1 MTKKQIITIP
11 DDTLRSKSAEIK
23 VFNKDIEKIALDMAD
38 TIESYG
44 NQNEAGVALAA
55 VQIGYPVRLVVL
67 KEDDEF
73 IALANPKVIKKSK
86 SAEEDL
92 EGCMSVPQK
101 YGFVMRSKKVKISAQ
116 NIKGEN
122 IYLDTDGLMARILQ
136 HEIDH
141 LNGILF
147 TDHITDDNKIY
158 TLSKDGTLINKQMKT
173 L

>member
-1 MTKKQIITIP
+1 MS
-11 DDTLRSKSAEIK
+11 LRSIFIIPVIYDVFKGYWKDVGEVKS
-23 VFNKDIEKIALDMAD
+23 LW
-38 TIESYG
+38 ES
-44 NQNEAGVALAA
+44 NMDL
-55 VQIGYPVRLVVL
+55 L

>member
-1 MTKKQIITIP
+1 MPKKQIITIP
-11 DDTLRSKSAEIK
+11 DDTLRNKSSEIK

-38 TIESYG
+38 TIGSYG

-55 VQIGYPVRLVVL
+55 VQIGYPVRLIVL
-67 KEDDEF
+67 KEDDEY
-73 IALANPKVIKKSK
+73 IALANPKIVKKSK
-86 SAEEDL
+86 TAEEDL

-101 YGFVMRSKKVKISAQ
+101 YGFVMRPKKVKVSAQ
-116 NIKGEN
+116 NLRGEN
-122 IYLDTDGLMARILQ
+122 LILSMDGLMARILQ

-147 TDHITDDNKIY
+147 IDYITDEDKIY
-158 TLSKDGTLINKQMKT
+158 TLSKDGTLINKQMKM